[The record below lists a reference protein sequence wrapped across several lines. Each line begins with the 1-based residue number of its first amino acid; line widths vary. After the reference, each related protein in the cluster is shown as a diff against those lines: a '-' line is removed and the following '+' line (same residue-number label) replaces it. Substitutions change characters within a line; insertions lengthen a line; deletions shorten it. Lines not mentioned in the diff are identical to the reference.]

1 MDHRARGCS
10 ATLRQPACVPV
21 SGFPSPLSSPLHS
34 TPLFFSADRKFFPS
48 ISNRNEFILV
58 RSMRRS
64 KGDEILSRSVPID
77 NRERTENQI
86 AFQGIIHSCF
96 SHNEKVHATVSRV
109 FGFSRPPSLFLVR
122 FERMR
127 IQITNHHPS
136 RSHERSENLER
147 NRTLKYIHS
156 GIGLFE
162 RCRIERVSY
171 NISCI

>member
-21 SGFPSPLSSPLHS
+21 SGFPSPPLLSPPLHS
-34 TPLFFSADRKFFPS
+34 SSRPTESFFPS